1 MAASAVRGINQFRE
15 NARRWRAALKR
26 EKQRRAAV
34 FAVHARSP
42 PPPRPLRRFF
52 EIGRGG
58 RGGGN
63 TVHTS
68 TSFEREYFEYF
79 VAKNRLLSLMLLG
92 CWGERGC
99 FFEGKIVSM
108 NCFESTVIISWYSS
122 VTRCRIIYYCTWKF
136 WLEPYKISV
145 TGRKGTKCPFRA
157 RQRYC
162 FIGDVRTNKKKRRKK
177 TEKARVWG
185 QRANRNDCT
194 SGDPYPGH
202 GVSKSVLI
210 SGWISTVKSRGR
222 NVVSVGKIFSEQS
235 APFYNGWI
243 ICVFWIVASTNGRET
258 LLACVSCV
266 RACVRA
272 CCATVYKRDPLG
284 RAFKSGAE
292 RLSAWRVMKFN

>member
-1 MAASAVRGINQFRE
+1 MDNDTGRPRTMAASAVRGINQFRE

-52 EIGRGG
+52 EIGRRG

-108 NCFESTVIISWYSS
+108 NCFESNVHGYYILVFIRYSLQDNLLLYLKIL
-122 VTRCRIIYYCTWKF
+122 TRA
-136 WLEPYKISV
+136 V
-145 TGRKGTKCPFRA
+145 
-157 RQRYC
+157 
-162 FIGDVRTNKKKRRKK
+162 
-177 TEKARVWG
+177 
-185 QRANRNDCT
+185 
-194 SGDPYPGH
+194 
-202 GVSKSVLI
+202 
-210 SGWISTVKSRGR
+210 
-222 NVVSVGKIFSEQS
+222 
-235 APFYNGWI
+235 
-243 ICVFWIVASTNGRET
+243 
-258 LLACVSCV
+258 
-266 RACVRA
+266 
-272 CCATVYKRDPLG
+272 
-284 RAFKSGAE
+284 
-292 RLSAWRVMKFN
+292 

>member
-52 EIGRGG
+52 EIGRGA

-122 VTRCRIIYYCTWKF
+122 VTRCKIIYYCTWKF

-145 TGRKGTKCPFRA
+145 TGRKGTKCPFTA

-177 TEKARVWG
+177 QKKRECEDNERIETIAPAAIRILVTVF
-185 QRANRNDCT
+185 RNR
-194 SGDPYPGH
+194 
-202 GVSKSVLI
+202 
-210 SGWISTVKSRGR
+210 
-222 NVVSVGKIFSEQS
+222 F
-235 APFYNGWI
+235 
-243 ICVFWIVASTNGRET
+243 
-258 LLACVSCV
+258 
-266 RACVRA
+266 
-272 CCATVYKRDPLG
+272 
-284 RAFKSGAE
+284 
-292 RLSAWRVMKFN
+292 